1 MNKYILIVYSFE
13 ETAIRSFCSD
23 SDKSHLIWKL
33 NSEKEAALKLGRRQL
48 DFLGMEVEIGK
59 HYEQKIYTL
68 DDFFERHYL
77 GKHLK

>member
-1 MNKYILIVYSFE
+1 MIYSFE
-13 ETAIRSFCSD
+13 ETTILSFNCD

-33 NSEKEAALKLGRRQL
+33 NYEKEAALKLGWRQI
-48 DFLGMEVEIGK
+48 DFLGMEIEIGK

-68 DDFFERHYL
+68 DEFFERHYL